1 MENTTPPQP
10 SQLSVTSLKKTR
22 RARTPTVLQME
33 AVECGAASLGM
44 ILGYHG
50 RYVPLEELRSA
61 CGVSRDGV
69 KASNLVQ
76 VARMYGI
83 NAKGYRK
90 EVAALPDLP
99 LPMII
104 FWNFNHFLVVEG
116 FQKNTVYIN
125 DPASGPR
132 TVTLEEFDEAFT
144 GVVLTFEPTE
154 AFQRVGHRPNLL
166 RSLAARLRHS
176 RVALLYVI
184 LVSLALVIPGLLVP
198 AFTRIFVDYI
208 LVTGQDW
215 LPGLLLAMGM
225 TAVIRAVLT
234 WLQQHYLLRLE
245 TRLALS
251 TSSAFMWHVLSLPIE
266 FFLQRFH
273 GEISSRVRINDR
285 VAQLL
290 SGELAT
296 AVLNLILVFFY
307 AALLF
312 AYDSLLT
319 LIGISI
325 ALANILVLRYI
336 ARQRT
341 DANLRLLQ
349 ERGKLVGAAMSGLQT
364 IETIKATGAE
374 GDLFTKLTGYHTKAL
389 RAEQQFKLLSQ
400 VLSVIPVFLTGINT
414 IVILYIGSLSV
425 INGQLTIGEL
435 IAFQSLMM
443 SFILPFNEIVNLGG
457 RFQEAAG
464 DMSRL
469 DDVLRY
475 QVDTRFEKPVLST
488 NPDTTTVPLWKVAN
502 NGQPEPA
509 MTQTLD
515 LLPIAPV
522 TSKLSGRI
530 EIRNLTF
537 GYNRL
542 SPPLI
547 ENFNLSIAPG
557 ARIAFVGGSGSGKS
571 TLAKIIAGLYEPWS
585 GDILFDGKWRS
596 ALPRQLITNSLAMV
610 DQELFMFEG
619 TIRDNITM
627 WDRTVLENDII
638 QASKDAA
645 IHTDIVERPG
655 SYESIITE
663 GGRNFSGGQLQR
675 IEIARALVGNPSILI
690 MDEATSA
697 LDPVTE
703 KAIDD
708 NLRRRGCTCII
719 VAHRLSTI
727 RDCDEIIVLDRGQV
741 AERGT
746 HDELKLRQGIYA
758 DLIATE
764 AVADEQSKSYM
775 EFLF

>member
-1 MENTTPPQP
+1 MSANSAAVPPRRAA
-10 SQLSVTSLKKTR
+10 LSFKKTR

-33 AVECGAASLGM
+33 SVECGAASLGM
-44 ILGYHG
+44 VLGYFG
-50 RYVPLEELRSA
+50 RFVPLEELRAA

-76 VARMYGI
+76 VARMYGL

-90 EVAALPDLP
+90 EIGDLP
-99 LPMII
+99 ELPVPMIV

-116 FQKNTVYIN
+116 FQRRHVFIN
-125 DPASGPR
+125 DPAAGPR
-132 TVTLEEFDEAFT
+132 KITAEEFDEGFT
-144 GVVLTFEPTE
+144 GVVLSFEPDE
-154 AFQRVGHRPNLL
+154 SFQRAGHRPDLM
-166 RSLAARLRHS
+166 RSLSTRLNRS
-176 RVALLYVI
+176 RLALVYVV

-198 AFTRIFVDYI
+198 AFTRIFVDYV
-208 LVTGQDW
+208 LVNGQDW
-215 LPGLLLAMGM
+215 MPGLLFAMGF
-225 TAVIRAVLT
+225 TALIRAVLT
-234 WLQQHYLLRLE
+234 WMQQHYLLRLE
-245 TRLALS
+245 TRLALT
-251 TSSAFMWHVLSLPIE
+251 TSSVFMWHVLSLPIE

-273 GEISSRVRINDR
+273 GEIGSRVRINDR
-285 VAQLL
+285 VAHLL

-296 AVLNLILVFFY
+296 AVLNLILVIFY
-307 AALLF
+307 IGLLF
-312 AYDSLLT
+312 VYDFVLT
-319 LIGISI
+319 LIGIGI
-325 ALANILVLRYI
+325 ALVNILVLRYI

-349 ERGKLVGAAMSGLQT
+349 ERGKLIGTAMSGLQT

-374 GDLFTKLTGYHTKAL
+374 SDLFAKLTGYHTKAL

-400 VLSVIPVFLTGINT
+400 VLSVIPVFLTSMNT
-414 IVILYIGSLSV
+414 IIILYLGSLRV
-425 INGQLTIGEL
+425 MNGELTIGEL

-457 RFQEAAG
+457 RFQEVAG
-464 DMSRL
+464 DMNRL

-475 QVDTRFEKPVLST
+475 GVDTRFEKPAVIS
-488 NPDTTTVPLWKVAN
+488 PDTTTAPLWKLAETTA
-502 NGQPEPA
+502 PESDL
-509 MTQTLD
+509 TQTPEILT
-515 LLPIAPV
+515 AEPV
-522 TSKLSGRI
+522 ASKLSGRI

-585 GDILFDGKWRS
+585 GELLFDGKHR
-596 ALPRQLITNSLAMV
+596 ADLPRQLITNSLAMV

-619 TIRDNITM
+619 SVRDNITL
-627 WDRTVLENDII
+627 WDRTIPENDII
-638 QASKDAA
+638 QAAKDAM
-645 IHTDIVERPG
+645 IHADIVERPG
-655 SYESIITE
+655 SYESIIAE

-746 HDELKLRQGIYA
+746 HEELKLRQGMYS

-764 AVADEQSKSYM
+764 AVADEKSKAYM